1 MNCGPTFNLNVL
13 EIIEEAYERVG
24 AELRSGYDLRTAR
37 RSLNLLTL
45 EWANKGFNLWTLEQV
60 TLPLSKGTTSYTLPA
75 DTIDIVEQSIRQTLG
90 GQVTDLLISRVGVGV
105 YAAIPN
111 KSTQGRPNQIYVE
124 RLPDAPVIK
133 VWPVPSDDTYT
144 LLYWRLR
151 RMDTLNNSNAT
162 ADIPFR
168 FLPAL
173 IAGLAYYLSMK
184 VEGGMQRM
192 QVLKAAYDEQW
203 QLASEEDRDRAPVRF
218 IPRQA
223 IM

>member
-1 MNCGPTFNLNVL
+1 MSTCGTFNLNIL

-24 AELRSGYDLRTAR
+24 AEVRSGYDLRTAR

-45 EWANKGFNLWTLEQV
+45 EWANRGFNLWTLEQV
-60 TLPLSKGTTSYTLPA
+60 SQPLTKSVASYTLPT
-75 DTIDIVEQSIRQTLG
+75 DTIDVVEQSIRQTLG

-111 KSTQGRPNQIYVE
+111 KATPGRPNQIYVE
-124 RLPDAPVIK
+124 RLPNAPVVK

-151 RMDTLNNSNAT
+151 RMQTPSGAESTMDM
-162 ADIPFR
+162 PFR

-184 VEGGMQRM
+184 VEGGADRM
-192 QVLKAAYDEQW
+192 QMLKAVYDEQW
-203 QLASEEDRDRAPVRF
+203 QLASDEDRDRAPVRF
-218 IPRQA
+218 IPKQA